1 MHRRFRSV
9 RTWTVVLAAA
19 ALFSVSPAGAERTDV
34 FSGISTDARAESG
47 LRIRVVDRDVL
58 NIVEDGAGNPRP
70 TLNHVTYMLVHDAFG
85 ALVCTAV
92 PVTVTADLLMSSV
105 RVTSGATNCVADLTW
120 SSSAPPIPDPP
131 LLQMDH
137 LVIRIAR
144 AAGVSGTLRGS
155 SYSGTGTINRD
166 LEYWV
171 QP

>member
-1 MHRRFRSV
+1 MLSAS
-9 RTWTVVLAAA
+9 AA
-19 ALFSVSPAGAERTDV
+19 SAERTDV
-34 FSGISTDARAESG
+34 FSGISADARSESG

-85 ALVCTAV
+85 ALVCAAV
-92 PVTVTADLLMSSV
+92 PVTVTSDVLLSSV

-131 LLQMDH
+131 RLQMDH
-137 LVIRIAR
+137 VIVRISR
-144 AAGVSGTLRGS
+144 AAAVTGTLRGS